1 LFCIFKVAMS
11 FPQPAVVKRLAA
23 KDSLFRIATSAFT
36 LVELLVVIAVVAIL
50 ATLLICALNEAKS
63 KGHSITCLSHER
75 QLIVAWHVYSDENE
89 GRVAKNYGITRTLET
104 IANGSY
110 HNWVNNVLDWSTD
123 PMNTNRALL
132 FAGGLGPYLSK
143 QHEVYRCPSD
153 AALSPQ
159 QLALGWR
166 SRVRSYSMN
175 AMVGDAGEFT
185 TQGFNTNNPAY
196 QQFFA
201 LTEIPQP
208 SDIFVFIEEH
218 PDSLRDGYF
227 LNSAG
232 SHQWTDLPASYHS
245 GGANLVFADGHAE
258 YQRWKVASTRVP
270 PRPLAFE
277 PDRTLE
283 GPERRDFYWLM
294 QRTSVR
300 REPTATTPAGY

>member
-1 LFCIFKVAMS
+1 MFAMS

-23 KDSLFRIATSAFT
+23 KDSRFRIATSAFT
-36 LVELLVVIAVVAIL
+36 LVELLVVIAVVAVL
-50 ATLLICALNEAKS
+50 ASMLICALSEAKS
-63 KGHSITCLSHER
+63 KGYSISCLSHER
-75 QLIVAWHVYSDENE
+75 QLIVAWHVYADENE
-89 GRVAKNYGITRTLET
+89 GRVAKNYGITRTLQT
-104 IANGSY
+104 IADGTY
-110 HNWVNNVLDWSTD
+110 QNWVNNVLDWSAD
-123 PMNTNRALL
+123 PMNTNTALL
-132 FAGGLGPYLSK
+132 FVGGLGPYLSQ

-153 AALSPQ
+153 SVLSPQ
-159 QLALGWR
+159 QQGLGWR

-185 TQGFNTNNPAY
+185 TQGFNTNNPSY

-227 LNSAG
+227 LNNAG

-258 YQRWKVASTRVP
+258 YQRWKVGSTRVP

-277 PDRTLE
+277 PDQTLE

-294 QRTSVR
+294 QRMSIR
-300 REPTATTPAGY
+300 RPSPETTPSGY

>member
-1 LFCIFKVAMS
+1 MS

-23 KDSLFRIATSAFT
+23 KDSRFRVGISAFT

-50 ATLLICALNEAKS
+50 ATLMTAALSEAKS
-63 KGHSITCLSHER
+63 KGHSIACLSHER
-75 QLIVAWHVYSDENE
+75 QLIVAWHVYADENE
-89 GRVAKNYGITRTLET
+89 GRVARNYGITRTLET
-104 IANGSY
+104 IADGTY
-110 HNWVNNVLDWSTD
+110 QNWVNNVLDWSTD

-132 FAGGLGPYLSK
+132 FAGGLGPYLVK

-153 AALSPQ
+153 SVLSPPQ
-159 QLALGWR
+159 RSLGWTAR
-166 SRVRSYSMN
+166 ARSYSMN

-227 LNSAG
+227 LNSA
-232 SHQWTDLPASYHS
+232 SSYQWTDLPASYHS
-245 GGANLVFADGHAE
+245 GGANIVFADGHAE
-258 YQRWKVASTRVP
+258 YQRWKVGSTRVP

-277 PDRTLE
+277 PDHTLV

-300 REPTATTPAGY
+300 RDPPTTTPAPGY